1 MAGRG
6 SMRRLSV
13 AVLGVGGVGKTT
25 YVFRLLG
32 LSLKPKATLRPG
44 IYRLYL
50 RDREI
55 DFIDVPG
62 QLATE
67 VARNFSKA
75 WTFYVDLMI
84 YMYDVT
90 DQSSLYAIAE
100 LHSALL
106 DRGINP
112 YKKVV
117 IVGNKRDLAEEL
129 GIFVEGDEI
138 ATAVGAERIYYISAL
153 KDSVDVLYKPVEENV

>member
-1 MAGRG
+1 M
-6 SMRRLSV
+6 
-13 AVLGVGGVGKTT
+13 GKTT

-32 LSLKPKATLRPG
+32 LSLKPRATLRPG

-50 RDREI
+50 SDKEV

-62 QLATE
+62 QVAAD
-67 VARNFSKA
+67 VARNFSRT
-75 WTFYVDLMI
+75 WSFYVDLMI

-90 DQSSLYAIAE
+90 DQASLYAIAE

-112 YKKVV
+112 YRKVAL
-117 IVGNKRDLAEEL
+117 VGNKRDLAEEV
-129 GIFVEGDEI
+129 GVFIEGDEI
-138 ATAVGAERIYYISAL
+138 AAAVGAAKIYYISAVR
-153 KDSVDVLYKPVEENV
+153 DPVEVLYRPLEENI

>member
-1 MAGRG
+1 V
-6 SMRRLSV
+6 RRYSA

-32 LSLKPKATLRPG
+32 LSLKPRTTLRPG

-50 RDREI
+50 RDKEV

-62 QLATE
+62 QVVTE
-67 VARNFSKA
+67 VARNFAKA

-84 YMYDVT
+84 YMYDLT

-106 DRGINP
+106 DRGITP
-112 YKKVV
+112 YRRVV
-117 IVGNKRDLAEEL
+117 LIGNKRDLAEEL
-129 GIFVEGDEI
+129 GLFVEGDEI
-138 ATAVGAERIYYISAL
+138 ANAVGAAKIYYMSAL
-153 KDSVDVLYKPVEENV
+153 KDNIDILYKPLEENV

>member
-1 MAGRG
+1 
-6 SMRRLSV
+6 MRRYSV

-32 LSLKPKATLRPG
+32 LSLKPRATLRPG

-50 RDREI
+50 KDREV

-62 QLATE
+62 QVAAE
-67 VARNFSKA
+67 VARNFAKA
-75 WTFYVDLMI
+75 WTFYVDLMM
-84 YMYDVT
+84 YMYDLT

-106 DRGINP
+106 DRGITP
-112 YKKVV
+112 YRKVV
-117 IVGNKRDLAEEL
+117 LIGNKRDLAEEL
-129 GIFVEGDEI
+129 GLFVEGDEI
-138 ATAVGAERIYYISAL
+138 ANAVGAAKIYYISAL
-153 KDSVDVLYKPVEENV
+153 KDNEVLFKPIEENI

>member
-1 MAGRG
+1 
-6 SMRRLSV
+6 MRKASV

-32 LSLKPKATLRPG
+32 LSLKPRATLRPG
-44 IYRLYL
+44 IYRMYL
-50 RDREI
+50 SDKEI

-62 QLATE
+62 QVATE
-67 VARNFSKA
+67 VARNFAKA

-106 DRGINP
+106 DRGIRP
-112 YKKVV
+112 YRKVV
-117 IVGNKRDLAEEL
+117 LVGNKRDLAEEL
-129 GIFVEGDEI
+129 GLFVEGDEI
-138 ATAVGAERIYYISAL
+138 ATAVGASKIYYISAL
-153 KDSVDVLYKPVEENV
+153 KDNIEVLYKPLEENI

>member
-1 MAGRG
+1 V
-6 SMRRLSV
+6 RRYSV

-32 LSLKPKATLRPG
+32 LSLKPRATLRPG

-50 RDREI
+50 KDREV

-62 QLATE
+62 QVATE
-67 VARNFSKA
+67 VARNFAKA

-84 YMYDVT
+84 YMYDLT

-106 DRGINP
+106 DRGITP
-112 YKKVV
+112 YRKVV
-117 IVGNKRDLAEEL
+117 LIGNKRDLAEEL
-129 GIFVEGDEI
+129 GLFVEGDEI
-138 ATAVGAERIYYISAL
+138 ANAVGAAKIYYISAL
-153 KDSVDVLYKPVEENV
+153 KDSIEVLFKPIEENL

>member
-1 MAGRG
+1 
-6 SMRRLSV
+6 MRRYSV

-32 LSLKPKATLRPG
+32 LSLKPRATLRPG

-50 RDREI
+50 RDKEV

-62 QLATE
+62 QVAAE
-67 VARNFSKA
+67 VARNFAKT

-84 YMYDVT
+84 YMYDLT

-106 DRGINP
+106 DRGITP
-112 YKKVV
+112 YRKVV
-117 IVGNKRDLAEEL
+117 LIGNKRDLAEEL
-129 GIFVEGDEI
+129 GLFVEGDEI
-138 ATAVGAERIYYISAL
+138 AQAVGAAKIYYISAL
-153 KDSVDVLYKPVEENV
+153 KDSIDVLFKPIEENL

>member
-1 MAGRG
+1 
-6 SMRRLSV
+6 MRRYTV

-32 LSLKPKATLRPG
+32 LTLKPKATLRPG

-50 RDREI
+50 KDRVV

-62 QLATE
+62 QVATE
-67 VARNFSKA
+67 VARNFAKA

-84 YMYDVT
+84 YMYSLT
-90 DQSSLYAIAE
+90 DQYTLYAIAE

-106 DRGINP
+106 DRGITP
-112 YKKVV
+112 YRKVV
-117 IVGNKRDLAEEL
+117 LIGNKRDLAEEL
-129 GIFVEGDEI
+129 GLFVEGDEI
-138 ATAVGAERIYYISAL
+138 ANAVGAAKIYYISAL
-153 KDSVDVLYKPVEENV
+153 KDNIEALYKPIEENI

>member
-1 MAGRG
+1 
-6 SMRRLSV
+6 MRRVSV

-32 LSLKPKATLRPG
+32 LSLRPRTTLRPG
-44 IYRLYL
+44 IYRMYL
-50 RDREI
+50 KEKEV

-62 QLATE
+62 QLASE
-67 VARNFSKA
+67 VAKNFAKT

-84 YMYDVT
+84 YMYDLT

-117 IVGNKRDLAEEL
+117 LIGNKRDLAEEL
-129 GIFVEGDEI
+129 GIFIEWDEI
-138 ATAVGAERIYYISAL
+138 ATAVGASKIYYISAL
-153 KDSVDVLYKPVEENV
+153 KDNLDILYLPLEENI

>member
-1 MAGRG
+1 M
-6 SMRRLSV
+6 
-13 AVLGVGGVGKTT
+13 
-25 YVFRLLG
+25 Y
-32 LSLKPKATLRPG
+32 LKEK
-44 IYRLYL
+44 
-50 RDREI
+50 EV

-62 QLATE
+62 QLASE
-67 VARNFSKA
+67 VAKNFAKT

-84 YMYDVT
+84 YMYDLT

-117 IVGNKRDLAEEL
+117 LIGNKRDLAEEL
-129 GIFVEGDEI
+129 GIFIEGDEI
-138 ATAVGAERIYYISAL
+138 ATAVGASKIYYISAL
-153 KDSVDVLYKPVEENV
+153 KDNLDILYLPLEENI

>member
-1 MAGRG
+1 
-6 SMRRLSV
+6 MRRYSV

-32 LSLKPKATLRPG
+32 LSLKPRATLRPG
-44 IYRLYL
+44 IYSLYL
-50 RDREI
+50 RDKEV

-62 QLATE
+62 QVAVE
-67 VARNFSKA
+67 VARNFAKA

-84 YMYDVT
+84 YMYDLT

-106 DRGINP
+106 DRGITP
-112 YKKVV
+112 YRKVV
-117 IVGNKRDLAEEL
+117 LIGNKRDLAEEL
-129 GIFVEGDEI
+129 GLFVEGNEI
-138 ATAVGAERIYYISAL
+138 ANAVGAAKIYYMSAL
-153 KDSVDVLYKPVEENV
+153 KDNLDILYKPLEENV

>member
-1 MAGRG
+1 
-6 SMRRLSV
+6 MRRISV

-32 LSLKPKATLRPG
+32 LSLKPRVTLRPG
-44 IYRLYL
+44 IYRMYL
-50 RDREI
+50 KDREI

-62 QLATE
+62 QVATE
-67 VARNFSKA
+67 VARNFAKA

-84 YMYDVT
+84 YMYDLT

-106 DRGINP
+106 DRGITP
-112 YKKVV
+112 YRKV
-117 IVGNKRDLAEEL
+117 ILVGNKRDLAEEL
-129 GIFVEGDEI
+129 GLFVEGDEI
-138 ATAVGAERIYYISAL
+138 AAAVGASKVYYISAL
-153 KDSVDVLYKPVEENV
+153 KDNIEVLYKPLEENI

>member
-1 MAGRG
+1 
-6 SMRRLSV
+6 MRRYSA

-32 LSLKPKATLRPG
+32 LSLKPRATLRPG

-50 RDREI
+50 KDKEV

-62 QLATE
+62 QVATE
-67 VARNFSKA
+67 VARNFAKA

-84 YMYDVT
+84 YMYDLT

-106 DRGINP
+106 DRGITP
-112 YKKVV
+112 YRKVV
-117 IVGNKRDLAEEL
+117 LIGNKRDLAEEL
-129 GIFVEGDEI
+129 GLFVEGDEI
-138 ATAVGAERIYYISAL
+138 ASAVGAAKIYYISAL
-153 KDSVDVLYKPVEENV
+153 KDNIEVLFKPIEENI

>member
-1 MAGRG
+1 VRKA
-6 SMRRLSV
+6 SV

-32 LSLKPKATLRPG
+32 LSLKPRATLRPG
-44 IYRLYL
+44 IYRMYL
-50 RDREI
+50 SDKEI

-62 QLATE
+62 QVATE
-67 VARNFSKA
+67 VARNFAKA

-106 DRGINP
+106 DRGIRP
-112 YKKVV
+112 YRKVV
-117 IVGNKRDLAEEL
+117 LVGNKRDLAEEL
-129 GIFVEGDEI
+129 GLFVEGDEI
-138 ATAVGAERIYYISAL
+138 ATAVGASKIYYISAL
-153 KDSVDVLYKPVEENV
+153 KDNIEVLYKPLEENI

>member
-1 MAGRG
+1 
-6 SMRRLSV
+6 MRRYSV

-32 LSLKPKATLRPG
+32 LFLKPRATLRPG

-50 RDREI
+50 RDKEV

-62 QLATE
+62 QAAAE
-67 VARNFSKA
+67 VARNFAKT

-84 YMYDVT
+84 YMYDLT

-106 DRGINP
+106 DRGITP
-112 YKKVV
+112 YRKVV
-117 IVGNKRDLAEEL
+117 LIGNKRDLAEEL
-129 GIFVEGDEI
+129 GLFVEGDEI
-138 ATAVGAERIYYISAL
+138 AQAVGAAKIYYISAL
-153 KDSVDVLYKPVEENV
+153 KDSIEVLFKPIEENL